1 MKYIVVNIGCIECGV
16 TTNIVG
22 VFDTKEKAESIVAQC
37 YEKYDWREGGENE
50 FEIFE
55 MPELNVV
62 NSEYEGVS

>member
-22 VFDTKEKAESIVAQC
+22 VFDKKEKAELIVAQC
-37 YEKYDWREGGENE
+37 EEKYDWREGGENE

-55 MPELNVV
+55 MPEMNVV